1 MTSRHLI
8 LSFTLCLLSVMFNW
22 GYTLA
27 QTASPATLTDPRVI
41 ALGDSLFAKNCSVG
55 YCHGK
60 GGRAGRGPRLRG
72 KEFEK
77 EYLFN
82 VTLEGIPGS
91 SMPAWKGKLAEQEIW
106 SVVAYVL
113 TLSRL
118 RSDSDEP
125 PTSTSFEKSLEVR
138 STLPDKSLESTPTSS
153 QPSLAQSERRENPQ
167 LTGDPEK
174 GKALF
179 FDSSNDLNCA
189 TCHKF
194 RGSGADI
201 GPDLSKA
208 RIGQKSAK
216 EVLKKILLPGDV
228 LSPGYTLLR
237 IATKSGEQISGLKVE
252 ENALQLKVYDVGGL
266 PPVLRTISKSEIQGL
281 TIENRSAMPDK
292 YGEIYTLKQLLDLVA
307 YLKSGDSKVVANVGL
322 MDLF

>member
-8 LSFTLCLLSVMFNW
+8 LSFTLCLLSILFDW
-22 GYTLA
+22 GYTLT
-27 QTASPATLTDPRVI
+27 QTAPPMTLTDPNAI
-41 ALGDSLFAKNCSVG
+41 AMGDELFAKNCSVG

-82 VTLEGIPGS
+82 VTSKGIPGS
-91 SMPAWKGKLAEQEIW
+91 SMPAWKDRLSEQEIW
-106 SVVAYVL
+106 SVVAYIL
-113 TLSRL
+113 TLSKL
-118 RSDSDEP
+118 KSDSDESP
-125 PTSTSFEKSLEVR
+125 ASASVEKSQEVR
-138 STLPDKSLESTPTSS
+138 PALSDKSSGSTPASS
-153 QPSLAQSERRENPQ
+153 QAFTQPNRRENPQ
-167 LTGDPEK
+167 LIGDPEK

-201 GPDLSKA
+201 GPDLNKA

-216 EVLKKILLPGDV
+216 EILKEILLPGAV

-252 ENALQLKVYDVGGL
+252 ENDLQLKVYDVGSF
-266 PPVLRTISKSEIQGL
+266 PPVLRTIGKSDIQGSN
-281 TIENRSAMPDK
+281 IENRSAMPDK
-292 YGEIYTLKQLLDLVA
+292 YGEIYSVKQLLDLIA
-307 YLKSGDSKVVANVGL
+307 FLKSGDSKVVANVGL